1 MRLTQIIGDAF
12 SMVSGTEGTVTIN
25 GKVYKGETVR
35 IKGSG
40 EVVVDG
46 KTMDTLTGDLKVE
59 VDADVIESLEVA
71 SGDVEIH
78 SEEIGNVNVQSG
90 NVQCGDVKGDVEV
103 QSGDVKCGKV
113 SGRISVMAGDVSVG

>member
-40 EVVVDG
+40 
-46 KTMDTLTGDLKVE
+46 
-59 VDADVIESLEVA
+59 
-71 SGDVEIH
+71 
-78 SEEIGNVNVQSG
+78 
-90 NVQCGDVKGDVEV
+90 
-103 QSGDVKCGKV
+103 
-113 SGRISVMAGDVSVG
+113 